1 MAIRI
6 DDMPFNA
13 SLYVPSPFALDGRR
27 WRSIQQYI
35 DIIGSSDAY
44 DAVMTM
50 LHSNPVLAM
59 RLASTGDA
67 TLVSDKYPLLAKALM
82 TARGTI
88 SMVLPPEDEAT
99 VSYDIIRRFFDVLRS
114 QEYEHILPIGGVIS
128 FDNPPVGDITDL
140 MMEGPN
146 GIGIIDI
153 YLTTKY
159 PEDRL
164 KSIIAKYKDSGVKY
178 TYYLLTSIRKS
189 QLNKLMNIAVGG
201 NVHFF
206 SPEGL
211 YVTPSKHLLSS
222 HVELV
227 NRMDSIYGHIK
238 SISEISLRDPLI
250 REMGLSVGDII
261 LVKDFSPHYRVVV

>member
-1 MAIRI
+1 M
-6 DDMPFNA
+6 
-13 SLYVPSPFALDGRR
+13 DGRR
-27 WRSIQQYI
+27 WRSIQEYTGT
-35 DIIGSSDAY
+35 DVY
-44 DAVMTM
+44 DAVITM
-50 LHSNPVLAM
+50 LHNNPVIAM

-67 TLVSDKYPLLAKALM
+67 TLVSDRYPLLAKALM
-82 TARGTI
+82 RARDSV
-88 SMVLPPEDEAT
+88 SMVLPPEDEST
-99 VSYDIIRRFFDVLRS
+99 ISTDIIRRFFDVLRS
-114 QEYEHILPIGGVIS
+114 QEYDHILPMGGDIS
-128 FDNPPVGDITDL
+128 FDNPPTGDVVDL
-140 MMEGPN
+140 MMEGPQ

-159 PEDRL
+159 PDDRL
-164 KSIIAKYKDSGVKY
+164 KSIIAKYKESGVKY

-227 NRMDSIYGHIK
+227 NRLDPIYGHIK
-238 SISEISLRDPLI
+238 TISEISLRDPLI
-250 REMGLSVGDII
+250 REMGLSIGDII